1 MAVTKNGDLYCWGS
15 NVNGQLGD
23 GTGDDQEKPVKVLSN
38 VASVSAGYSHSA
50 AVTKSGELYCWGAN
64 DSGQLGDGTG
74 DDQEK
79 PVKISVSTSSVS
91 VKVGYKITV
100 KKMKYEVTKVNA
112 DGTGEVTLKGS
123 ENKKNNKGFKRLN
136 IVNSIKING
145 KTFKVISVASNAF
158 NGYGNLQ
165 AVTIG
170 KNITGIGNK
179 SFNNCKKLN
188 KITIN
193 STKIK
198 SIGNK
203 AVNGIDKKA
212 KIKVPGASL
221 NNYKKLFKAKTGYKK
236 TMKISK

>member
-1 MAVTKNGDLYCWGS
+1 
-15 NVNGQLGD
+15 
-23 GTGDDQEKPVKVLSN
+23 
-38 VASVSAGYSHSA
+38 
-50 AVTKSGELYCWGAN
+50 
-64 DSGQLGDGTG
+64 
-74 DDQEK
+74 
-79 PVKISVSTSSVS
+79 
-91 VKVGYKITV
+91 
-100 KKMKYEVTKVNA
+100 MKYEVTKVNA